1 MLYCEQGGFDQQRGT
16 ATTNLQ
22 KADPCPRCRGRMF
35 KEEVSGDKSCFTCGH
50 VIYGMVPL
58 PFEPGRRLDRR
69 PSHGGQSLD

>member
-1 MLYCEQGGFDQQRGT
+1 
-16 ATTNLQ
+16 
-22 KADPCPRCRGRMF
+22 MF